1 MTVVLAL
8 SSAIMYGLSDFVGGL
23 LSRRT
28 SVWQVAV
35 VVQASAAVA
44 VLAGALLFAGDPDA
58 AALAWGA
65 VSGLGSGVGSVFLY
79 RGLSNG
85 RMSVVAPLSAVGSAV
100 LPVVVGLATGDRP
113 SLLAWVG
120 IACALPAIWLVSA
133 GEGEEGLTG
142 EPVRRAGAGVVDGI
156 AAGLGF
162 GFIFVALGQVPEG
175 SGLVPAGLGLALS
188 IFVVIAMATA
198 LGQAWVPRDR
208 YAGSAVV
215 VGVLAALAT
224 VFFQFAVQTG
234 LLSIASVLSALYP
247 AFTVLLAV
255 LMLRE
260 HIRRGQ
266 ALGLALAAGAVTLVA
281 VG

>member
-1 MTVVLAL
+1 VTVVLAL
-8 SSAIMYGLSDFVGGL
+8 SSAIMYGCSDFVGGL

-35 VVQASAAVA
+35 VVQTSATVA
-44 VLAGALLFAGDPDA
+44 VLLAALLFSGDPA
-58 AALAWGA
+58 PGALAWGA
-65 VSGLGSGVGSVFLY
+65 LSGLGSGLGTIFLY
-79 RGLSNG
+79 RGLSTG

-100 LPVVVGLATGDRP
+100 LPVMVGFLTGDRP
-113 SLLAWVG
+113 SLLAWIG
-120 IACALPAIWLVSA
+120 IVCALPAIWLVSA
-133 GEGEEGLTG
+133 GEGAEGIAG
-142 EPVRRAGAGVVDGI
+142 QPVRRAGAGVVDGI
-156 AAGLGF
+156 LAGLGF

-175 SGLVPAGLGLALS
+175 SGLVPAGLGLGVS
-188 IFVVIAMATA
+188 IVVVIVPAVA
-198 LGQAWVPRDR
+198 LRRPWLPRDR
-208 YAGSAVV
+208 YAASAVS

-224 VFFQFAVQTG
+224 VLFQFAVQSG

-266 ALGLALAAGAVTLVA
+266 AAGLVLAAAAVTLVA
-281 VG
+281 AG

>member
-8 SSAIMYGLSDFVGGL
+8 GSAIMYGLSDFVGGL

-35 VVQASAAVA
+35 VVQTSATVS
-44 VLAGALLFAGDPDA
+44 VLLAALLFAGDPGRT
-58 AALAWGA
+58 ALLWGA
-65 VSGLGSGVGSVFLY
+65 VSGVGSGLGTVFLY

-100 LPVVVGLATGDRP
+100 LPVIVGLLTGDRP
-113 SLLAWVG
+113 AALAWLG
-120 IACALPAIWLVSA
+120 IACAFPAIWLVSA

-156 AAGLGF
+156 LAGLGF
-162 GFIFVALGQVPEG
+162 GFLFVALGQVPAG
-175 SGLVPAGLGLALS
+175 SGLVPAGLGLGAS
-188 IFVVIAMATA
+188 IVVVIVLATA
-198 LGQAWVPRDR
+198 LGQPWIPRDR

-224 VFFQFAVQTG
+224 VLFQFAVQSG

-260 HIRRGQ
+260 HINRGQ
-266 ALGLALAAGAVTLVA
+266 AVGLALAAAAVTLVA
-281 VG
+281 TG